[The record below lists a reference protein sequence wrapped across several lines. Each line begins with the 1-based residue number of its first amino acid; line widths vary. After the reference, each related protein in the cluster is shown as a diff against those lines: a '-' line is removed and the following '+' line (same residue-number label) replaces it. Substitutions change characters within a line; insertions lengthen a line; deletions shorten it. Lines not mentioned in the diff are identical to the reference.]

1 MARPHYAAA
10 SHCYN
15 VPVRLLGC
23 FGVSLRNRLLF
34 SILATLLLSLIAGG
48 TFTYWHAVAKIETE
62 MQAAMA
68 VGSRIARN
76 AVDDWEESTDP
87 ARRLGLLVADFEGD
101 RHLRAT
107 LVDPTGKVVRAS
119 NVARAEDPA
128 PAWFVKLLAAPP
140 KKVEVDLPDVFDK
153 FGTVA
158 LQSDPNNEV
167 AEVWSDVWL
176 TLTVLTIFCALVLA
190 FIYWTLASTVRPLQN
205 LTAAFARVGDGDY
218 RERVKE
224 RGPRELVRL
233 YQGFNQMV
241 ERLARS
247 EAQNKRLQEQLTTV
261 QDEERA
267 DLARDLHDEI
277 GPLLFA
283 ADVDAAAIEQLVKAG
298 EFNAIPHR
306 VGIIR
311 DAIGRMQRHVR
322 DILGRLR
329 SAMLLDVGL
338 AHAIDNLVA
347 FWRAHRTNL
356 NFRVDV
362 PEESFGELLDG
373 TIYRIVQESISNA
386 VRHGKPTLISIE
398 VRANADLSID
408 IRVTDDGGGLKPDQ
422 RAGGVGIVG
431 MQERV
436 GTLGGSLDVA
446 NRPDGP
452 GVIVS
457 ARIPAR
463 GANAPHRTYESH
475 EATLQ

>member
-1 MARPHYAAA
+1 
-10 SHCYN
+10 
-15 VPVRLLGC
+15 L
-23 FGVSLRNRLLF
+23 SLRNRLLV
-34 SILATLLLSLIAGG
+34 SILATLLLSLVAGG

-87 ARRLGLLVADFEGD
+87 ARRLALLVADFEGD
-101 RHLRAT
+101 RHLHAS
-107 LVDPTGKVVRAS
+107 LVGHDGKVLLAS
-119 NVARAEDPA
+119 KVARSDDQA
-128 PAWFVKLLAAPP
+128 PGWFVSLLAAPP
-140 KKVEVDLPDVFDK
+140 KKVAMDLPEVFDK
-153 FGTVA
+153 FGTVV
-158 LQSDPNNEV
+158 LQSDPRNEV
-167 AEVWSDVWL
+167 AEVWGDVWL

-190 FIYWTLASTVRPLQN
+190 FIYWTLASTIRPLQN
-205 LTAAFARVGDGDY
+205 LTTAFARVGDGDY
-218 RERVKE
+218 HERVQE
-224 RGPRELVRL
+224 AGPLELVSL

-283 ADVDAAAIEQLVKAG
+283 ADVDAVAIEQLVKAG
-298 EFNAIPHR
+298 EYGAVTHR

-311 DAIGRMQRHVR
+311 EAIGRMQRHVR

-347 FWRAHRTNL
+347 FWRVHRANL
-356 NFRVDV
+356 NFKVDV
-362 PEESFGELLDG
+362 PEESFGELIDG
-373 TIYRIVQESISNA
+373 TIYRIVQESLSNA
-386 VRHGKPTLISIE
+386 VRHGNPSLISID
-398 VRANADLSID
+398 VKQGADGSID
-408 IRVTDDGGGLKPDQ
+408 IRVMDDGCGLKPG
-422 RAGGVGIVG
+422 RRSGGLGIVG

-436 GTLGGSLDVA
+436 GTLGGNLEVA
-446 NRPDGP
+446 NRNDGA
-452 GVIVS
+452 GVIVT
-457 ARIPAR
+457 ARLPAR
-463 GANAPHRTYESH
+463 GTHPSKRSYETH

>member
-1 MARPHYAAA
+1 
-10 SHCYN
+10 
-15 VPVRLLGC
+15 L
-23 FGVSLRNRLLF
+23 SLRNRLLF
-34 SILATLLLSLIAGG
+34 SILATLLLSLLAGG

-87 ARRLGLLVADFEGD
+87 ARRLALLVADFEGD

-107 LVDPTGKVVRAS
+107 LLGPDGKVIMSS
-119 NVARAEDPA
+119 NVARSDDQA
-128 PAWFVKLLAAPP
+128 PGWFVNLLAAPP
-140 KKVEVDLPDVFDK
+140 KKVEMDLPDIFDK
-153 FGTVA
+153 FGTVV
-158 LQSDPNNEV
+158 LQSDPHNEV
-167 AEVWSDVWL
+167 AEVWGDVWL
-176 TLTVLTIFCALVLA
+176 TLSVLTIFCALVLA
-190 FIYWTLASTVRPLQN
+190 FVYWTLASTIRPLQN
-205 LTAAFARVGDGDY
+205 LTTAFARVGDGDY
-218 RERVKE
+218 GERVNE
-224 RGPRELVRL
+224 RGPGELVRI
-233 YQGFNQMV
+233 YHGFNQMV
-241 ERLARS
+241 ERLALS
-247 EAQNKRLQEQLTTV
+247 EAQNKRLQQQLTSV

-283 ADVDAAAIEQLVKAG
+283 ADVDAVAIEQLAKVG
-298 EFNAIPHR
+298 EYDDIPHR

-311 DAIGRMQRHVR
+311 EAIGRMQRHVR

-347 FWRAHRTNL
+347 FWRSHRPKL

-362 PEESFGELLDG
+362 PEESFGELIDG
-373 TIYRIVQESISNA
+373 TIYRIVQESLSNA
-386 VRHGKPTLISIE
+386 IRHGSPSLITIE
-398 VRANADLSID
+398 VTANSDRSIN
-408 IRVTDDGGGLKPDQ
+408 IRVTDDGSGLKNSG
-422 RAGGVGIVG
+422 RTGGFGIVG

-436 GTLGGSLDVA
+436 ATLGGSLDIA
-446 NRPDGP
+446 NRRDGA

-457 ARIPAR
+457 ARLPAPSPTAPAR
-463 GANAPHRTYESH
+463 TQQPH

>member
-1 MARPHYAAA
+1 M
-10 SHCYN
+10 
-15 VPVRLLGC
+15 
-23 FGVSLRNRLLF
+23 SLRNRLLF

-62 MQAAMA
+62 MQAALA
-68 VGSRIARN
+68 VGSRIAHN

-87 ARRLGLLVADFEGD
+87 ARRLALLVADFEGD

-107 LVDPTGKVVRAS
+107 LVDPAGKVLHAS
-119 NVARAEDPA
+119 KVARAENPP
-128 PAWFVKLLAAPP
+128 PAWFVELLAAPP
-140 KKVEVDLPDVFDK
+140 KNVEVDLPVVFDK
-153 FGTVA
+153 FGTVT

-218 RERVKE
+218 RERVQE
-224 RGPRELVRL
+224 HGPLELVRL
-233 YQGFNQMV
+233 YHGFNQMV

-261 QDEERA
+261 QDEERS
-267 DLARDLHDEI
+267 DLARDLHDEV

-283 ADVDAAAIEQLVKAG
+283 ADVDAAAIEQLAKAG
-298 EFNAIPHR
+298 EFEAIPHR

-329 SAMLLDVGL
+329 SANLLDLGL

-347 FWRAHRTNL
+347 FWRAHRANL
-356 NFRVDV
+356 NFHVDV

-373 TIYRIVQESISNA
+373 TIYRIVQESLSNA
-386 VRHGKPTLISIE
+386 VRHGKPTLVSIE
-398 VRANADLSID
+398 VKANPDRSID
-408 IRVTDDGGGLKPDQ
+408 IRVTDDGGGLKPDA
-422 RAGGVGIVG
+422 RLGGFGIVG

-436 GTLGGSLDVA
+436 RTLGGSLDVA
-446 NRPDGP
+446 NRADGA
-452 GVIVS
+452 GVVVS
-457 ARIPAR
+457 ARLPAR
-463 GANAPHRTYESH
+463 GAHAPHRIYETH

>member
-1 MARPHYAAA
+1 
-10 SHCYN
+10 
-15 VPVRLLGC
+15 L
-23 FGVSLRNRLLF
+23 SLRNRLLV

-48 TFTYWHAVAKIETE
+48 AFTYWHAVAKIDTE

-76 AVDDWEESTDP
+76 AVDDWEETTDP
-87 ARRLGLLVADFEGD
+87 ARRLALLVADFEGD

-107 LVDPTGKVVRAS
+107 LVGSNGKTILES
-119 NVARAEDPA
+119 KVARSDDQA
-128 PAWFVKLLAAPP
+128 PAWFVNLLAAPP
-140 KKVEVDLPDVFDK
+140 KKVEMDLPAVFDK
-153 FGTVA
+153 FGTVV
-158 LQSDPNNEV
+158 LQSDPRNEV
-167 AEVWSDVWL
+167 AEVWGDVWL
-176 TLTVLTIFCALVLA
+176 TLSVLTIFCGLVLA

-205 LTAAFARVGDGDY
+205 LTSAFTRVGDGDY
-218 RERVKE
+218 RERVQE
-224 RGPRELVRL
+224 HGPLELVNL
-233 YQGFNQMV
+233 YRGFNQMV

-283 ADVDAAAIEQLVKAG
+283 ADVDTVAIEQLVKAG
-298 EFNAIPHR
+298 EYDAVTHR

-311 DAIGRMQRHVR
+311 EAIGRMQRHVR

-347 FWRAHRTNL
+347 FWRVHRANL

-362 PEESFGELLDG
+362 PEDSFGELIDG
-373 TIYRIVQESISNA
+373 TIYRVVQESLSNA
-386 VRHGKPTLISIE
+386 VRHGRPSLISIE
-398 VRANADLSID
+398 VKANPDGSID
-408 IRVTDDGGGLKPDQ
+408 IRVADDGGGLKSDR
-422 RAGGVGIVG
+422 RAGGFGIVG

-436 GTLGGSLDVA
+436 GSLGGSLEVG
-446 NRPDGP
+446 NRQDGA

-457 ARIPAR
+457 ARLPPRAVHSSQR
-463 GANAPHRTYESH
+463 SYEKH

>member
-1 MARPHYAAA
+1 
-10 SHCYN
+10 
-15 VPVRLLGC
+15 L
-23 FGVSLRNRLLF
+23 SLRNRLLV
-34 SILATLLLSLIAGG
+34 SILATLLLSLVAGG
-48 TFTYWHAVAKIETE
+48 TFTYWHAVAKIDTE

-87 ARRLGLLVADFEGD
+87 ARRLALLVADFEGD
-101 RHLRAT
+101 RHLRAS
-107 LVDPTGKVVRAS
+107 LVGPDGKVLRAS
-119 NVARAEDPA
+119 KVARSDDQA
-128 PAWFVKLLAAPP
+128 PAWFVSLLAAPP
-140 KKVEVDLPDVFDK
+140 KKVEMDLPEVFDK
-153 FGTVA
+153 FGTVV
-158 LQSDPNNEV
+158 LQSDPRNEV
-167 AEVWSDVWL
+167 AEVWGDVWL

-190 FIYWTLASTVRPLQN
+190 FLYWTLGSTIRPLQN
-205 LTAAFARVGDGDY
+205 LTDAFARVGDGDY
-218 RERVKE
+218 HERVQE
-224 RGPRELVRL
+224 AGPLELVSL

-283 ADVDAAAIEQLVKAG
+283 ADVDAVAIEQLVKAG
-298 EFNAIPHR
+298 EYGAVTHR

-311 DAIGRMQRHVR
+311 EAIGRMQRHVR

-347 FWRAHRTNL
+347 FWRVHRANL
-356 NFRVDV
+356 NFKVDV
-362 PEESFGELLDG
+362 PEESFGELIDG
-373 TIYRIVQESISNA
+373 TIYRIVQESLSNA
-386 VRHGKPTLISIE
+386 VRHGNPSLISID
-398 VRANADLSID
+398 VRQGADGSID
-408 IRVTDDGGGLKPDQ
+408 IRVMDDGSGLKPG
-422 RAGGVGIVG
+422 RRSGGLGIVG

-436 GTLGGSLDVA
+436 GTLGGILEVA
-446 NRPDGP
+446 NRDDGA
-452 GVIVS
+452 GVIVT
-457 ARIPAR
+457 AHLPAR
-463 GANAPHRTYESH
+463 GPHPSKPSYETH